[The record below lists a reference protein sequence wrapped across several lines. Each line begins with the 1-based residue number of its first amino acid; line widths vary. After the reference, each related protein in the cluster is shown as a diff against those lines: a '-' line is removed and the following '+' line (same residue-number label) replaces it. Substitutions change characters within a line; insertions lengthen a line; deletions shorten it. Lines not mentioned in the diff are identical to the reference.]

1 MRKHAATGETALIS
15 WAADAAIE
23 RLGLLIEDG
32 SPAYRELCQR
42 LLRTEIE
49 VVTRLD
55 ERKRGDFTGEP
66 RDAIVV
72 PPAHLTSKKTAPP
85 GESIVELYARF
96 KNEKRG
102 NASDDT
108 WNQNENIVRLFA
120 EFVGESAHISSVN
133 RKAVR
138 DWKHKLSLWPVKA
151 AEVNAFKG
159 MSFKKIIEKNETVQ
173 KPTISQNTINK
184 YLSAIGSFAEWLL
197 VNDYIDQDVMKGM
210 YLSIDKTKRTRFL
223 YSSDQLNQI
232 FACPL
237 FSTCAGDGD
246 EHKPGTKS
254 IRDWRYWFPLV
265 ALFTGARLGEIA
277 QLNTADVRKLHE
289 SWVFHITTEGDG
301 EKSTKTDGSQRIVP
315 VHSKLIEAGLIG
327 YVEAMKRRQSARLFP
342 ELERDK
348 RGFYSG
354 VPSGFFNDLFK
365 TLGVKVD
372 RRHNFHSFRHNAADA
387 FRSGGYLDEQ
397 FGVLLGHAKGSTTG
411 RYGIMP
417 EGPLAERIKMIEAME
432 YPGVILPRSC

>member
-1 MRKHAATGETALIS
+1 
-15 WAADAAIE
+15 
-23 RLGLLIEDG
+23 
-32 SPAYRELCQR
+32 
-42 LLRTEIE
+42 
-49 VVTRLD
+49 
-55 ERKRGDFTGEP
+55 
-66 RDAIVV
+66 
-72 PPAHLTSKKTAPP
+72 
-85 GESIVELYARF
+85 
-96 KNEKRG
+96 
-102 NASDDT
+102 
-108 WNQNENIVRLFA
+108 
-120 EFVGESAHISSVN
+120 
-133 RKAVR
+133 
-138 DWKHKLSLWPVKA
+138 
-151 AEVNAFKG
+151 
-159 MSFKKIIEKNETVQ
+159 
-173 KPTISQNTINK
+173 
-184 YLSAIGSFAEWLL
+184 
-197 VNDYIDQDVMKGM
+197 MKGM
-210 YLSIDKTKRTRFL
+210 YLSIDKTKLTRFP

-265 ALFTGARLGEIA
+265 AIFTGARLGEIA

-289 SWVFHITTEGDG
+289 SWVLHITTEGDG

-327 YVEAMKRRQSARLFP
+327 YVEAMKRKQSARLFP

-372 RRHNFHSFRHNAADA
+372 RRYNFHSFRHNAADA

-432 YPGVILPRSC
+432 YPSVILPRSC